1 MDVMFLIVIIV
12 LLTIAVIL
20 FAVSRKYVVEKLK
33 QETNIDFQ
41 NLQRRYLI
49 VYCLACFAD
58 WLQGPYVYKLYKQY
72 GYNEGEIA
80 VLFIT
85 GTISNSLFGT
95 ITGALA
101 DIYGR
106 KILCISYGILYSGCC
121 VTKMFGNFQLL
132 LVGRMLGG
140 ISTSILYSA
149 FDSWYINEHVNYYKL
164 PEEWL
169 NNTFAKATFFNATLA
184 ILAGLLSYFLV
195 SVLELGPVAP
205 FVTAIPFLI
214 TSSIYVVSVIN
225 EHYVRNTKS
234 ASASVKKAIILW
246 MTNKNIFT
254 LSVVQSLYEG
264 VMYLF
269 IYIWT
274 PTFDV
279 LKDSKPPLGLVF
291 SSFML
296 ALMIGSKI
304 YSILL
309 GNSFLDSKKQ
319 LQLATFVASFSFL
332 MCSLAISNIFI
343 DYNGQ
348 QKYYKVMTCY
358 FFFLL
363 FEISIGIYFPS
374 MTYLKSQVIPEK
386 IRVTISNV
394 IKIPS
399 NVFICL
405 ALLWIYFKEP
415 NEENVIKIQ
424 EDQEPNVDFIFTIF
438 VVCFIATLITFIFS
452 KIFSKFHSESF
463 KDIIKRHEIEV

>member
-1 MDVMFLIVIIV
+1 MDIMFLIVITV
-12 LLTIAVIL
+12 LLVIAAIL
-20 FAVSRKYVVEKLK
+20 FAVSKKYVVEKLK
-33 QETNIDFQ
+33 QETNTDFQ
-41 NLQRRYLI
+41 KLQKRYLI

-106 KILCISYGILYSGCC
+106 KMLCISYGILYSGCC
-121 VTKMFGNFQLL
+121 MTKMFGNFQLL

-149 FDSWYINEHVNYYKL
+149 FDSWYINEHINYYKL

-195 SVLELGPVAP
+195 SVLEYGPVAP
-205 FVTAIPFLI
+205 FIMAIPFLI
-214 TSSIYVVSVIN
+214 TSSIYVISVIN
-225 EHYVRNTKS
+225 EHYIHNTKS
-234 ASASVKKAIILW
+234 ASASVKKAVILW
-246 MTNKNIFT
+246 ITNKNIFT

-309 GNSFLDSKKQ
+309 GNSSLDSKKQ
-319 LQLATFVASFSFL
+319 LQLATFTASFSFL
-332 MCSLAISNIFI
+332 ICALTISNIFF

-358 FFFLL
+358 FCFLL
-363 FEISIGIYFPS
+363 FEISIGMYLPS

-399 NVFICL
+399 NLFICL

-415 NEENVIKIQ
+415 NEKNIIKI
-424 EDQEPNVDFIFTIF
+424 EENQEPDVDFILTIF

-452 KIFSKFHSESF
+452 KIFSKFHTETY

>member
-12 LLTIAVIL
+12 LLTVAVIL
-20 FAVSRKYVVEKLK
+20 FAVSKKYVVEKLK
-33 QETNIDFQ
+33 QETNTDFQ
-41 NLQRRYLI
+41 KLQRRYLI

-184 ILAGLLSYFLV
+184 ILAGLLSLFLV
-195 SVLELGPVAP
+195 SVLEFGPVAP
-205 FVTAIPFLI
+205 FVTAIPFLM
-214 TSSIYVVSVIN
+214 TSSIYVMSVIN

-269 IYIWT
+269 IFIWT

-319 LQLATFVASFSFL
+319 LQLATFVATFSFL
-332 MCSLAISNIFI
+332 MCSLAISNIFF
-343 DYNGQ
+343 DYSGQ

-415 NEENVIKIQ
+415 NEKNLIKIQ
-424 EDQEPNVDFIFTIF
+424 EDQEPNVDFILTIF
-438 VVCFIATLITFIFS
+438 VVCFIATLVTFIFS
-452 KIFSKFHSESF
+452 KIFSKFHSETY

>member
-1 MDVMFLIVIIV
+1 
-12 LLTIAVIL
+12 
-20 FAVSRKYVVEKLK
+20 
-33 QETNIDFQ
+33 
-41 NLQRRYLI
+41 
-49 VYCLACFAD
+49 
-58 WLQGPYVYKLYKQY
+58 
-72 GYNEGEIA
+72 
-80 VLFIT
+80 
-85 GTISNSLFGT
+85 
-95 ITGALA
+95 
-101 DIYGR
+101 
-106 KILCISYGILYSGCC
+106 
-121 VTKMFGNFQLL
+121 MFGNFQLL

-184 ILAGLLSYFLV
+184 ILAGLLSLFLV
-195 SVLELGPVAP
+195 SVLEFGPVAP

-214 TSSIYVVSVIN
+214 TSSIYVMSVIN

-269 IYIWT
+269 IFIWT

-319 LQLATFVASFSFL
+319 LQLATFVATFSFL
-332 MCSLAISNIFI
+332 MCSLAISNKFF
-343 DYNGQ
+343 DFSGQ

-415 NEENVIKIQ
+415 NEENLTNIQ
-424 EDQEPNVDFIFTIF
+424 EDQEPNVDFILTIF

-452 KIFSKFHSESF
+452 KIFSKFHSETY